1 MKRLALL
8 VIFAAIAG
16 ALVAYL
22 RRHSKAAVPAA
33 EPNTQAV
40 LPVDPD
46 RPGAAP
52 DPEAREQE
60 SAVTRDTRFDRLAD
74 EEREARRDAVRRLQA
89 DPLDERRAGG
99 EAEEE

>member
-1 MKRLALL
+1 MKRLVLFVLCA
-8 VIFAAIAG
+8 VVTG

-22 RRHSKAAVPAA
+22 RRHSKPVVPAA
-33 EPNTQAV
+33 EPSTQAAP
-40 LPVDPD
+40 PVDPD
-46 RPGAAP
+46 RTRAAP

-89 DPLDERRAGG
+89 DPLNERLAGG
-99 EAEEE
+99 EAEEQ